1 MIRFLINIPD
11 SLHRKLKIEALAK
24 GQTLTGFI
32 RSIRWDWVERKEE
45 S

>member
-32 RSIRWDWVERKEE
+32 RSILWDWVERNEE

>member
-11 SLHRKLKIEALAK
+11 CLHKKLKTEALAK

-32 RSIRWDWVERKEE
+32 RGILWDWVERKEE